1 VPWTWLRERKRAG
14 RICSVQEDGGGEE
27 AEGEDGRGAR
37 RDALK
42 RREDRERLNWTGRLW
57 IRVDVERYIWKEK
70 RGREG
75 PGARAGDGRRA
86 TTGDDGR
93 WAMGGFPVARVW
105 VLVCWWWIA
114 LMAPELLSGLVC
126 FVV

>member
-1 VPWTWLRERKRAG
+1 
-14 RICSVQEDGGGEE
+14 
-27 AEGEDGRGAR
+27 
-37 RDALK
+37 
-42 RREDRERLNWTGRLW
+42 
-57 IRVDVERYIWKEK
+57 VDVEGYIWKEK

-86 TTGDDGR
+86 TGDGR